1 MQTFFSLKAKSFQKS
16 QYQRKIQYVSTRL
29 VGGPGQWWIANKGI
43 VDGSG
48 EAGTIWGSYEEFLAE
63 LKLSFDNPNRL
74 EEARDSLDT
83 LIQGDEKTAAFL
95 AKFRALPIEAR
106 FTVNELWSRL
116 WSAVHQK
123 TRDELKRTRTGISK
137 YNGAPT
143 TEEGCYNLMHQAGRA
158 VEESEREK
166 KVSEARTMAFKAFK
180 NKGQF
185 GGNQSGN
192 KKPSNQS
199 GSGKVNFHLYK

>member
-1 MQTFFSLKAKSFQKS
+1 M
-16 QYQRKIQYVSTRL
+16 
-29 VGGPGQWWIANKGI
+29 
-43 VDGSG
+43 
-48 EAGTIWGSYEEFLAE
+48 WGSYEEFLAE
-63 LKLSFDNPNRL
+63 LKLSFANPNRL

-95 AKFRALPIEAR
+95 AKFRALQVEAR

-166 KVSEARTMAFKAFK
+166 KVSEARTMALKAFK
-180 NKGQF
+180 NKGQS

-199 GSGKVNFHLYK
+199 GSGKVNFYLYK